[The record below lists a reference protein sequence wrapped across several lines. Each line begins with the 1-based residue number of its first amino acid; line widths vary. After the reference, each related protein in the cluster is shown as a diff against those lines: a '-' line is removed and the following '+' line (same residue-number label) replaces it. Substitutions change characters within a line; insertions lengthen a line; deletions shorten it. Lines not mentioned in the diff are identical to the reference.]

1 MSAPLL
7 GAGPSRVRATTPEA
21 VCCGESWWADAGSS
35 MLAVRPRLTRH
46 LVLFVAALVLLAGC
60 NVQLEV
66 MVDVEEDG
74 SGSVTAGVG
83 LDAEASAR
91 FPNVDSLL
99 VTSDLSASGWEVE
112 PSLIRSDN
120 REWVAVTQDFDNPD
134 ELQALLDQLFGPQA
148 GVFTGWEIVRAGDRT
163 SESYD
168 VVGTVNLDNGLSLFT
183 DEALVPLLDNP
194 PLGRSIEE
202 IEADIG
208 IPIGEAVDAR
218 VVVELPTE
226 GSRQEFATPLG
237 ETTTIVAQATSENR
251 VAQLLGW
258 VRTALIALFVLS
270 VVLAVINFL
279 LDRRAEQNAPQRRP
293 ERMRSRVPQGPDGA
307 PDPAGAGAGPRMQMQ
322 MIVLDAHDVLY
333 AMSSDP
339 HERLIP
345 FIRENKGTA
354 PDEEIVEL
362 YRQATL
368 GRLHAAAFWQ
378 AVGVAGEPQEIDAKF
393 LAGVRLQSG
402 AKEFLREMHRRGV
415 PVAVITNDLAEWS
428 YRLRDLHGLSGVAPW
443 IVSSDIGVRK
453 PDPAAFEAL
462 RRLTGVPY
470 HSILAIDGQIPAL
483 DMAASLGMM
492 TSWFAR
498 EEPADGAEPGHAVVT
513 RFGDFFRRRR
523 PPEPAGRRR
532 RQR

>member
-1 MSAPLL
+1 M
-7 GAGPSRVRATTPEA
+7 
-21 VCCGESWWADAGSS
+21 
-35 MLAVRPRLTRH
+35 
-46 LVLFVAALVLLAGC
+46 LFVVALVLLAGC

-74 SGSVTAGVG
+74 SGTVTAGVG

-91 FPNVDSLL
+91 FPNVDGLL
-99 VTSDLSASGWEVE
+99 VTTDLTAAGWNVA
-112 PSLIRSDN
+112 PAQIRSDN
-120 REWVAVTQDFDNPD
+120 REWVSVAQAFDNPA
-134 ELQALLDQLFGPQA
+134 ELQALLDQLFGADA
-148 GVFTGWEIVRAGDRT
+148 GVFTGWEVVRTGDRT
-163 SESYD
+163 SQSYD
-168 VVGTVNLDNGLSLFT
+168 VVGTVDLENGLSLFS
-183 DEALVPLLDNP
+183 DEGLVPLLDNP
-194 PLGRSIEE
+194 PLGRSVEE
-202 IEADIG
+202 IEAEIG
-208 IPIGEAVDAR
+208 IPIDQAVAAR

-226 GSRQEFATPLG
+226 GSRQEFVTPFG

-258 VRTALIALFVLS
+258 VRTALIALLVLS
-270 VVLAVINFL
+270 IVLAGINVL
-279 LDRRAEQNAPQRRP
+279 LDRRAARTAPQRRP
-293 ERMRSRVPQGPDGA
+293 ERMRSRVPQSPDGA
-307 PDPAGAGAGPRMQMQ
+307 AGPGPGPAPGPRLQMQ

-339 HERLIP
+339 HERLLP
-345 FIRENKGTA
+345 FIREHKGTA
-354 PDEEIVEL
+354 PDDEIIEL
-362 YRQATL
+362 HRQATL

-378 AVGVAGEPQEIDAKF
+378 AVGVVGDPNEIDAKF

-470 HSILAIDGQIPAL
+470 HSILAIDGQIPSL

-498 EEPADGAEPGHAVVT
+498 EEPPAGAEPGHAVVT

-523 PPEPAGRRR
+523 PPEPVGRRR
-532 RQR
+532 RKD

>member
-1 MSAPLL
+1 M
-7 GAGPSRVRATTPEA
+7 
-21 VCCGESWWADAGSS
+21 
-35 MLAVRPRLTRH
+35 
-46 LVLFVAALVLLAGC
+46 LFVAALVFLAGC

-66 MVDVEEDG
+66 MVDVEDDG

-91 FPNVDSLL
+91 FPNVDGLL
-99 VTSDLSASGWEVE
+99 VTTDLATAGWDVA
-112 PSLIRSDN
+112 PAQIRSDN
-120 REWVAVTQDFDNPD
+120 REWVSASQDFDNPA
-134 ELQALLDQLFGPQA
+134 ELQALLDQLFGPDA
-148 GVFTGWEIVRAGDRT
+148 GVFTDWEVVRTGDRT

-168 VVGTVNLDNGLSLFT
+168 VVGAVNMANGLSLFT

-194 PLGRSIEE
+194 PLGRSVED

-208 IPIGEAVDAR
+208 IPIGEAVQAR

-226 GSRQEFATPLG
+226 GSRQEFDTPLG

-258 VRTALIALFVLS
+258 VRTALIALFALS
-270 VVLAVINFL
+270 IVLAVINYL
-279 LDRRAEQNAPQRRP
+279 LDRRAAQAAPQRRP

-307 PDPAGAGAGPRMQMQ
+307 ADPAAAQAPRMQMQ

-333 AMSSDP
+333 DMSSDP

-345 FIRENKGTA
+345 FIRQHNGTA
-354 PDEEIVEL
+354 PDDEIIEL

-378 AVGVAGEPQEIDAKF
+378 AVGVAGDPNEIDAKF

-415 PVAVITNDLAEWS
+415 PVAVISNDLAEWS

-498 EEPADGAEPGHAVVT
+498 EAPSDGAEPGHAVVT

-532 RQR
+532 RKD